1 MNKKLGKNDM
11 ADSQAA
17 IMAYISYRE
26 ENGYRHKARV
36 LISSKG
42 KNRYNNIIYVYV
54 AIDASNSSI
63 ILEGDEE
70 FIRDF
75 HGTYGYEYQ
84 RFNFINGTLIIQ
96 ATDIW
101 GNAIELNI
109 TRA

>member
-42 KNRYNNIIYVYV
+42 KNRYNNIIPELFISFLYKCGAPHSITII
-54 AIDASNSSI
+54 AI
-63 ILEGDEE
+63 
-70 FIRDF
+70 
-75 HGTYGYEYQ
+75 
-84 RFNFINGTLIIQ
+84 
-96 ATDIW
+96 
-101 GNAIELNI
+101 
-109 TRA
+109 